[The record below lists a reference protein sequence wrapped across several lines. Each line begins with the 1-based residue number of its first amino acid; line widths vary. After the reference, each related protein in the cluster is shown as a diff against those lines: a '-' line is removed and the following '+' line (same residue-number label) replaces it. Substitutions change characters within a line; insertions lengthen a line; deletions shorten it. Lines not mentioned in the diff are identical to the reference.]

1 MLPSIY
7 HHTTNTRNYPCNG
20 FKHTDERFRNVPSY
34 LQGWQVHQ
42 HCHTHTFMAQK
53 GWSMLQTHYQVY
65 NSSGLHWCMSRS
77 CTTAWVGQGNIIPT
91 AEHLIR
97 FMPQIRDHNSM
108 TDENLTHELNITVDA
123 LNRIALP
130 LDAPSNDMV
139 IEPQTHP
146 TAHQAYSTLD
156 DNEMMD
162 DPMDGT

>member
-1 MLPSIY
+1 
-7 HHTTNTRNYPCNG
+7 
-20 FKHTDERFRNVPSY
+20 
-34 LQGWQVHQ
+34 
-42 HCHTHTFMAQK
+42 
-53 GWSMLQTHYQVY
+53 
-65 NSSGLHWCMSRS
+65 
-77 CTTAWVGQGNIIPT
+77 
-91 AEHLIR
+91 
-97 FMPQIRDHNSM
+97 M